1 MKRHNNM
8 SKWYPLE
15 GYPYADVNCSTRIEK
30 MLDKIR
36 KIKNKDTMSEAE
48 KQAEIRNTFEAITE
62 LAFEHETRYDVVV
75 DYIDWLYMS
84 DEDAAALDLALKLFA
99 TMREMVNPKIHEFE
113 SVCDWV
119 ETIADATDSM
129 TDELEDAL
137 ISARSY
143 IMNA

>member
-1 MKRHNNM
+1 
-8 SKWYPLE
+8 
-15 GYPYADVNCSTRIEK
+15 
-30 MLDKIR
+30 
-36 KIKNKDTMSEAE
+36 MSEAE
-48 KQAEIRNTFEAITE
+48 RQAEIRNTFEAITE

-84 DEDAAALDLALKLFA
+84 DEDAAALDLALKLFGI
-99 TMREMVNPKIHEFE
+99 MREMVNPEINEFE